1 MFSSKSFRVS
11 DLTFRSLIH
20 FEFIIVYG
28 VISSVA
34 QSCPTLCNPR
44 NRSTPGLPVGKDVE
58 KREPL
63 YTIGVMDIGTA
74 TVENSMGVPQKSKDR
89 TTI

>member
-1 MFSSKSFRVS
+1 MLAVQFSSVQ
-11 DLTFRSLIH
+11 SL
-20 FEFIIVYG
+20 
-28 VISSVA
+28 
-34 QSCPTLCNPR
+34 SCVRLCNPR
-44 NRSTPGLPVGKDVE
+44 NRSTPGLPVVKDVE

-74 TVENSMGVPQKSKDR
+74 TVENSMEVPQKSKDR